1 MSTPCQLYKFN
12 TETYDLEKHNEEHFL
27 NTFDTFALDSNYTY
41 WLNFHRVSEKDI
53 LEKFWDKQS
62 YHRLT
67 FEDVYNEKQRPKLEE
82 FDNYLFFSIQSAL
95 PKNGEI
101 NDLTME
107 QISFILGDNYLLSFQ
122 ERSSDHFT
130 EVRDRLHNS
139 IGKIRERG
147 ADFLLF
153 KMLDAIVDNLFETL
167 ENINELNRSLEN
179 RVLRNSS
186 HHTLNVVEVQK
197 RKLTQLRKIV
207 MPLKEI
213 AMQLEKLETR
223 FLKPENKPYFSDL
236 KDNCLTIIDEIATN
250 KQVLDSMT
258 NLYYA
263 MQGQRMNEIMKVLT
277 IVSSIFI
284 PLTFI
289 VGVYGMNFKYMP
301 ELSMPYGY
309 YVVWGVMAL
318 VAIALTIFFI
328 RKGWLKNK

>member
-1 MSTPCQLYKFN
+1 MNKPCQLYKFN
-12 TETYDLEKHNEEHFL
+12 TGTYELEKNNEEHFL
-27 NTFDTFALDSNYTY
+27 NVFDTSLLDKNYTY
-41 WLNFHRVSEKDI
+41 WLNFHRVSEKEI

-67 FEDVYNEKQRPKLEE
+67 FEDVYSLKQRPKLEE
-82 FDNYLFFSIQSAL
+82 FDNYLFFTIQSVL
-95 PKNGEI
+95 PKGGETHE
-101 NDLTME
+101 LEME
-107 QISFILGDNYLLSFQ
+107 QISFILGENYLLSFQ

-223 FLKPENKPYFSDL
+223 FLLTENKPYFSDL
-236 KDNCLTIIDEIATN
+236 KDNCLAIIDEITTN
-250 KQVLDSMT
+250 KQVLDSLT

-301 ELSMPYGY
+301 ELAMPYGY
-309 YVVWGVMAL
+309 YIVWGVMLL
-318 VAIALTIFFI
+318 VALALTIFFI